1 MYKMRTT
8 PFDMA
13 ILNGTVI
20 DAVTGEART
29 DVGIADG
36 KIAALRKI
44 DPSEAK
50 VTVDAAGC
58 LVTPGLIDYHCH
70 VNYGGDWASL
80 PAEVYGPQNGV
91 TTLVDAG
98 SAGCGGYE
106 LFHRGT
112 IAQNLMDIK
121 AYIFVGSAGQVG
133 LGGIEDEDP
142 AKINEDEICRLCRQY
157 PDEIVGIKLKIDK
170 DHCSEFGLEPLKA
183 AIELGEKTGLR
194 VSVHATDPAVPVKE
208 ILDTLRPGDIFCH
221 IYHDWGEGLLDENGN
236 VRPEML
242 AARERG
248 VLFDAAHGK
257 TKNFSLNVAQ
267 KAIQQGFLPDIISS
281 DYTRISLNARYP
293 FTLMLTEYLHLGMSF
308 RDVLERCTTRPHQ
321 LLTGKREALLAE
333 GMPADV
339 AVLRLED
346 TPATLWDVYGGRMR
360 SSQTLRAVM
369 TIKDGML
376 VFDQMQDKY
385 GK

>member
-1 MYKMRTT
+1 MYKMRMT

-20 DAVTGEART
+20 DPVTGEKQT

-36 KIAALRKI
+36 KISAIRKI

-50 VTVDAAGC
+50 VAVNASGC

-112 IAQNLMDIK
+112 IVQNLMNIK
-121 AYIFVGSAGQVG
+121 AYIFIGSAGQVG

-142 AKINEDEICRLCRQY
+142 DKINEDEICRLCRQY
-157 PDEIVGIKLKIDK
+157 PNEIVGIKLKIDR

-183 AIELGEKTGLR
+183 AVELGEKTGLR
-194 VSVHATDPAVPVKE
+194 VSVHATDPAVPVKDV
-208 ILDTLRPGDIFCH
+208 LDALRPGDIFCH
-221 IYHDWGEGLLDENGN
+221 MYHDWGEGILSEDGTIK
-236 VRPEML
+236 PEVL
-242 AARERG
+242 EARRRG

-308 RDVLERCTTRPHQ
+308 RDVLERCTTSPHQ
-321 LLTGKREALLAE
+321 LLTGQREELLAE

-339 AVLRLED
+339 AVFRLDD
-346 TPATLWDVYGGRMR
+346 TPSVLWDVYGGRMH

-369 TIKDGML
+369 TIKEGML

-385 GK
+385 GT

>member
-8 PFDMA
+8 PFDIA
-13 ILNGTVI
+13 LLNGTAA
-20 DAVTGEART
+20 DAVTGMVQA

-36 KIAALRKI
+36 RIAAIGKI
-44 DPSEAK
+44 DPAEAQ
-50 VTVDAAGC
+50 VAVNTAGC
-58 LVTPGLIDYHCH
+58 LITPGLIDYHCH
-70 VNYGGDWASL
+70 VNCGGDWASL

-112 IAQNLMDIK
+112 ITQSLMDIK
-121 AYIFVGSAGQVG
+121 AYLFIGSAGQVG

-142 AKINEDEICRLCRQY
+142 AKINEDEICALCRKY
-157 PDEIVGIKLKIDK
+157 KGEIVGIKLKIDR
-170 DHCSEFGLEPLKA
+170 DHCAEFGLEPLKA

-194 VSVHATDPAVPVKE
+194 VSVHATDPAVSVRE
-208 ILDTLRPGDIFCH
+208 ILETLRPGDIFCH
-221 IYHDWGEGLLDENGN
+221 MYHGWGEGILAEDGT
-236 VRPEML
+236 VRPEVL

-257 TKNFSLNVAQ
+257 TKNFSLEVAG

-308 RDVLERCTTRPHQ
+308 QDVLERCTTTPHQ
-321 LLTGKREALLAE
+321 LLTGRREPLLAV

-339 AVLRLED
+339 AVLRLDD
-346 TPATLWDVYGGRMR
+346 TPSVLWDQYGTRLQSR
-360 SSQTLRAVM
+360 QTLRAVM
-369 TIKDGML
+369 TIKGGML
-376 VFDQMQDKY
+376 VFDQLCDKY
-385 GK
+385 GS